1 MSNTTWGIVGGGVL
15 GLTVALRLAERG
27 ERVTVIERAN
37 EIGGLAASWQV
48 GDVTWDRHYH
58 VTLASDSHLLAL
70 LDQLGLADELSWHET
85 RTAVFA
91 DGELHSVSTPL
102 ELLRY
107 PPLRLV
113 DTVRL
118 AANLAYAT
126 RIKDWRRLE
135 ALPVATWLRRWS
147 GRRTFDAFW
156 RPLLESKLGS
166 AYRETSAAFIWATIQ
181 RLTAA
186 RGAAMADETFGYVR
200 GGYAR
205 VFERFEAELR
215 ARGVGFRL
223 GSAVERVGPSGES
236 LAVELAGGE
245 TLSFDRVLVTAAAPI
260 AARLCHGLTT
270 DEVARLTAI
279 RYLGIVCPSVVLRT
293 AVPDFYVTNI
303 TDPGLPFTGII
314 NMSAL
319 VGSFEGHTLLY
330 LPRYVDPADPLFD
343 QSDAAIEDDFIRGLQ
358 RVFPHVDRSDVVA
371 FRTSRVRAV
380 MALPMLNYSDRVP
393 RIETSVPGL
402 YLASSANII
411 NGTLNVNETV
421 QLAER
426 TYELIS

>member
-1 MSNTTWGIVGGGVL
+1 MSASWGIVGGGVL
-15 GLTVALRLAERG
+15 GLTLALRLAEQG
-27 ERVTVIERAN
+27 EHVTVVERADQ
-37 EIGGLAASWQV
+37 IGGLAASWQV
-48 GDVTWDRHYH
+48 GDIRWDRHYH
-58 VTLASDSHLLAL
+58 VTLASDGHLLGL
-70 LDQLGLADELSWHET
+70 LDRLGLAGELSWHGT

-91 DGELHSVSTPL
+91 GGQLHSVSTPL
-102 ELLRY
+102 ELLRF

-126 RIKDWRRLE
+126 RIQDWRRLE

-147 GRRTFDAFW
+147 GRRTFEAFW
-156 RPLLESKLGS
+156 RPLLESKLGP

-186 RGAAMADETFGYVR
+186 RGAGMADETFGYVR

-205 VFERFEAELR
+205 VFERFESELR
-215 ARGVGFRL
+215 ELGVELRL
-223 GSAVERVGPSGES
+223 GTAVDRVGPSGDH

-245 TLSFDRVLVTAAAPI
+245 KLPFDKVVVTAAAPL
-260 AARLCHGLTT
+260 AARLCHGLGS
-270 DEVARLTAI
+270 DEVARLSAI

-319 VGSFEGHTLLY
+319 VGPFEGHTLLY
-330 LPRYVDPADPLFD
+330 LPRYVDPADPLFERT
-343 QSDAAIEDDFIRGLQ
+343 DAAIEDEFVSGMQ
-358 RVFPHVDRSDVVA
+358 RVFPHVRRSDVVA
-371 FRTSRVRAV
+371 VRTSRVRAV

-426 TYELIS
+426 TFELIS